1 MSEKKLWQVGWKG
14 GQTEGDVGPE
24 TVQELLNVDLDVE
37 GQLHPRGTLTENT
50 SRLWTHTGATDIP
63 IDMKYMNKPDDAAV
77 VYRVQLTTTGITVL
91 LDSDGSTVVTLTFAA
106 AEGWAGSSTIDI
118 TSKMDIDNNNIYV
131 TALISG
137 VPVGVFK
144 AMYISGST
152 RWRIPLGTSN
162 TGLSAEAA
170 YSAKWVMIG
179 PDGIVPALDIIE
191 ITETWGQAPSNTR
204 DAFYSSANTLCG
216 LMKTKV
222 VIGALKMLDRAQST
236 AAVAAFI
243 PQMSAKQTFTVE
255 FSVQFVYVDG
265 THSSMSDPASFT
277 SQTSAAD
284 LAVGIASTI
293 AMNTSLSQAVA
304 AVNVYRRIIR
314 KSEATITD
322 PAYELLY
329 TADIGSD
336 VLAEKDSIS
345 SENVIHKY
353 WAEFHNLG
361 SGVGTDDEAA
371 MGTTSMMRVTIPST
385 TTNLIEP
392 GAGHRREFSGTATY
406 TSGWFKVAAYTPD
419 TPDSNLVVFCPRA
432 LIASGIH
439 TYYAGNMIESQNEA
453 TQGQYYKMVL
463 GSVGNEC
470 VSVYNFAANLGSN
483 VYAIGGDQSILSPR
497 LVLGSY
503 AQVPVRYYMGAAF
516 TDNGGT
522 WSVTEKVQTASF
534 GDDIGGIVMYQPT
547 NSVTK
552 CNYSTTAVTGAG
564 TRMIDPKVLVM
575 YVDDTQAGFS
585 VENVAGIN
593 DIEKSVVLP
602 RKISFGAGRMLCLNV
617 RQDETEK
624 AARLVYS
631 EFRRYNA
638 FRKSNYID
646 YGPRDDGV
654 GVSIAYFAGRLL
666 VLHSTSC
673 YVIDISGGSDMAWR
687 ELASYKD
694 VGAISDKA
702 VVTSSV
708 GVFFASQAD
717 VYFFDGNKIIKISD
731 LEGRRVTAAYQAM
744 TKANI
749 TLLWRSDL
757 HQLWVC
763 DRGTTVLVFD
773 MDLGA
778 WHKHS
783 LIEFSTAGP
792 YMLPIRFN
800 NLANAEFLTTAYKNG
815 TTDKV
820 QAYTFVTNGTTTPF
834 QWGVTTGP
842 INMGVS
848 EVVKKAKSL
857 YVDTSG
863 VASTS
868 GDIDVWYTD
877 VTGSADKS
885 FTPGTSRAVNR
896 VKVSSRNYWLNMKLL
911 TKLNGSTYWRGA
923 IESLGL
929 SYRPKRLK

>member
-63 IDMKYMNKPDDAAV
+63 IDMKYMNKPDDASV
-77 VYRVQLTTTGITVL
+77 VYRVQLSTTGITIL
-91 LDSDGSTVVTLTFAA
+91 IDSSGASVVTLTFAA
-106 AEGWAGSSTIDI
+106 AEGWVGGSTIDI
-118 TSKMDIDNNNIYV
+118 TSTMEIDNNNIYV

-144 AMYISGST
+144 AMYISQSN
-152 RWRIPLGTSN
+152 RWRIPTYTSN
-162 TGLSAEAA
+162 TGMSAEVP
-170 YSAKWVMIG
+170 YSAKWTMIG
-179 PDGIVPALDIIE
+179 PSGITPVLEVIE
-191 ITETWGQAPSNTR
+191 ITEKWGQAPENTR
-204 DAFYSSANTLCG
+204 EDFYTAANTLCG
-216 LMKTKV
+216 MLKTKV
-222 VIGALKMLDRAQST
+222 VIGALRMLDRAQST

-243 PQMSAKQTFTVE
+243 SQMAAKQTLVVDFA
-255 FSVQFVYVDG
+255 VQFVYVDG
-265 THSSMSDPASFT
+265 THSSLSNPASFT
-277 SQTSAAD
+277 AQTSAAD

-293 AMNTSLSQAVA
+293 AVNTSLSQSVGAI
-304 AVNVYRRIIR
+304 NVYRKIVRSGETTSID
-314 KSEATITD
+314 SD
-322 PAYELLY
+322 YELLY
-329 TADIGSD
+329 TADIGSED
-336 VLAEKDSIS
+336 LAEKDSVTTETIL
-345 SENVIHKY
+345 HKY
-353 WAEFHNLG
+353 WADFHNLG
-361 SGVGTDDEAA
+361 SSSDDEAA
-371 MGTTSMMRVTIPST
+371 MGTTALVRVAVPST
-385 TTNLIEP
+385 TTNIIEP
-392 GAGHRREFSGTATY
+392 GAGHRREFSGTAMY
-406 TSGWFKVAAYTPD
+406 TSGWFKVATYTPD
-419 TPDSNLVVFCPRA
+419 TPYSYLVVFAPRA
-432 LIASGIH
+432 LVASGTH
-439 TYYAGNMIESQNEA
+439 TYYVGNMQESLNEA
-453 TQGQYYKMVL
+453 TQGRYYKAVI

-470 VSVYNFAANLGSN
+470 VVVYNYAANVGSN
-483 VYAIGGDQSILSPR
+483 VYAIGGNQSVISPR
-497 LVLGSY
+497 FVFGAY
-503 AQVPVRYYMGAAF
+503 AQIPIRYYMGATF
-516 TDNGGT
+516 HDDGGV
-522 WSVTEKVQTASF
+522 WSATEKVQTASF
-534 GDDIGGIVMYQPT
+534 GDDIAGVIMYQPT

-552 CNYSTTAVTGAG
+552 VNYDGTALSSTGSKMT
-564 TRMIDPKVLVM
+564 DPRVMVM

-585 VENVAGIN
+585 VENVAGIK

-646 YGPRDDGV
+646 YGPRDDGI
-654 GVSIAYFAGRLL
+654 GVSLAFFAGRLL

-673 YVIDISGGSDMAWR
+673 YVLDISGGSDMAWR

-731 LEGRRVTAAYQAM
+731 LEGRRVTAAYRAM
-744 TKANI
+744 TKINI

-757 HQLWVC
+757 RQLWVC

-783 LIEFSTAGP
+783 LTEFSTAGP

-848 EVVKKAKSL
+848 EVVKKAKSI
-857 YVDTSG
+857 YVDTVG